1 MLISPYAVAVAA
13 FFTATLSGIAGI
25 GGGTVLIGIFYA
37 LGFAPVVAVPMH
49 AVVQLISNG
58 SRTLAY
64 LKHVQWRAAL
74 WFMVGA
80 VPAPFLIAPLV
91 QRADPYVLD
100 LLMAALVGASLLPER
115 KEGVKVPAHIA
126 VLFAGVLNGSLG
138 MFIGATGLVIGR
150 LFLRPEWKKETVI
163 GTLALCQSIGHLAKI
178 GGFASLDISALARL
192 DIIAPLAV
200 ATVLG
205 TLSGRWLHRYV
216 SEELF
221 QKVFKSILLVLSLK
235 LAYDGARGLGWL

>member
-1 MLISPYAVAVAA
+1 MSPWLIAVAA

-37 LGFAPVVAVPMH
+37 LGFAPVVAVPLH
-49 AVVQLISNG
+49 AAVQLISNG

-64 LKHVQWRAAL
+64 MKHVEWRAAL
-74 WFMVGA
+74 WFMIGA

-91 QRADPYVLD
+91 EKANLD
-100 LLMAALVGASLLPER
+100 FLRLLMAGLISVSLLPESKQPLR
-115 KEGVKVPAHIA
+115 LPKNAA
-126 VLFAGVLNGSLG
+126 VLLAGVLNGSLG

-150 LFLRPEWKKETVI
+150 LFLRPEWRKETVI

-178 GGFASLDISALARL
+178 GGFATLGLSAIARPDILL
-192 DIIAPLAV
+192 PLAL

-205 TLSGRWLHRYV
+205 TFSGRWLHQYV
-216 SEELF
+216 SESLF
-221 QKVFKSILLVLSLK
+221 QRVFKAILLVLACK
-235 LAYDGARGLGWL
+235 LAWDGVRGLGWI